1 MKPAKQLRLILN
13 DMVMSLRRQTA
24 AAERS
29 NELYWETIDL
39 QNQQLALSKK
49 NVKTSQ
55 LMANIA
61 HRQYRDRLLATT
73 LAKPPVPAKDQPLLT
88 DVDRRDLES
97 LIASLHA
104 LAAYQHQDVSI
115 ATDAT
120 HWLQLLLDNHE

>member
-13 DMVMSLRRQTA
+13 DMVISLRRQTA

-29 NELYWETIDL
+29 NELYWEVIDL
-39 QNQQLALSKK
+39 QNQQLSLSKK

-73 LAKPPVPAKDQPLLT
+73 LAKPTAPAQEQPLT

>member
-13 DMVMSLRRQTA
+13 DIVISLRRQTA

-29 NELYWETIDL
+29 NELYWEVIDL
-39 QNQQLALSKK
+39 QKQQLSLSKK

-73 LAKPPVPAKDQPLLT
+73 LAKPPGPAKEQPLT